1 MKNIKDIN
9 TLEDAIM
16 ILKELY
22 IANMTQLAIV
32 EGKVD
37 RRNKEQVSSLERNL
51 EKEINIIVLSKEI
64 EPAQKIKYIK
74 AAIESTYHLDDK
86 SINELKELYVTTM
99 LQKGITSGRL
109 NKSKSDEMT
118 ESKDAKEDIENDESE
133 EQDITEVDPKKVLK
147 FQTQVEENIE
157 KLLEKTEADDEN
169 KKKNCLKI
177 AIENIYNINNNENRD
192 EVDPRT
198 KIEEFSKQYL
208 QKLSEKI
215 NLINGITKDERTI
228 LKLIKELGVKIYDDK
243 DENGIEECEYGDLV
257 KDRRIK
263 PRVIFQNHKMIFKKM
278 ANYNIGKSIKNQ
290 RDNKVIAKIKNED
303 VSKYEFIT
311 SSNMGEMVSLEFF
324 GKENLESQLHD
335 ETHYIPAILA
345 AIAKA
350 KEENREHIG
359 EVSVIDET
367 LGTAVVRYDDKL
379 EEKVKE
385 LKEREKNNR
394 KKEEE
399 PTQNNGRQ

>member
-1 MKNIKDIN
+1 
-9 TLEDAIM
+9 
-16 ILKELY
+16 
-22 IANMTQLAIV
+22 
-32 EGKVD
+32 
-37 RRNKEQVSSLERNL
+37 
-51 EKEINIIVLSKEI
+51 
-64 EPAQKIKYIK
+64 
-74 AAIESTYHLDDK
+74 
-86 SINELKELYVTTM
+86 
-99 LQKGITSGRL
+99 
-109 NKSKSDEMT
+109 
-118 ESKDAKEDIENDESE
+118 
-133 EQDITEVDPKKVLK
+133 
-147 FQTQVEENIE
+147 
-157 KLLEKTEADDEN
+157 
-169 KKKNCLKI
+169 
-177 AIENIYNINNNENRD
+177 
-192 EVDPRT
+192 
-198 KIEEFSKQYL
+198 
-208 QKLSEKI
+208 
-215 NLINGITKDERTI
+215 
-228 LKLIKELGVKIYDDK
+228 
-243 DENGIEECEYGDLV
+243 
-257 KDRRIK
+257 
-263 PRVIFQNHKMIFKKM
+263 MIFKKM